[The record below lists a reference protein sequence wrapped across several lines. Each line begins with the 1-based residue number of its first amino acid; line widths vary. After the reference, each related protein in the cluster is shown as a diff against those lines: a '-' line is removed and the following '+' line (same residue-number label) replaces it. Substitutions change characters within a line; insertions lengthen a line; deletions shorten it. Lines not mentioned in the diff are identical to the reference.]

1 LRTFTLTIGL
11 AFAAF
16 GAATACALAEP
27 HKTTALP
34 PSDILNTV
42 RESGLGPTAMQPV
55 RRGPYYVL
63 HAIDASGVEMR
74 VVADAQLGDI
84 LSVRPVRPWIDYY
97 VHSAVRGPHIINVRD
112 SKDPNDTVDEAPA
125 ASTGFPKIISVE
137 PPKAN

>member
-1 LRTFTLTIGL
+1 MRRLYLTIGVVL
-11 AFAAF
+11 AAC
-16 GAATACALAEP
+16 GAASGALAGSHGPVLSPYE
-27 HKTTALP
+27 
-34 PSDILNTV
+34 ILNSV
-42 RESGLGPTAMQPV
+42 RESGLGPTAMRPV

-97 VHSAVRGPHIINVRD
+97 VRSAVRGPHIIIVRE

-125 ASTGFPKIISVE
+125 ATGFPKIISVE
-137 PPKAN
+137 PSKGN

>member
-1 LRTFTLTIGL
+1 LRRLPLTIGVVL
-11 AFAAF
+11 AAC
-16 GAATACALAEP
+16 GAATGVALAGSHGPVLSPYE
-27 HKTTALP
+27 
-34 PSDILNTV
+34 ILNSV
-42 RESGLGPTAMQPV
+42 RESGLGPTAMQPI

-63 HAIDASGVEMR
+63 HAIDPSGVEMR

-97 VHSAVRGPHIINVRD
+97 VRAAVRGPHIINVRD

-125 ASTGFPKIISVE
+125 VGTGFPKIISVE